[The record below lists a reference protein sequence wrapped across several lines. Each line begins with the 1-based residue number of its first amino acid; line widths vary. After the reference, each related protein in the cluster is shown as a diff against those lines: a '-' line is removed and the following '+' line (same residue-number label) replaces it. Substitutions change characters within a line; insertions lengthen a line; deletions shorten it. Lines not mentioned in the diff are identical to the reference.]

1 MYYIGIDD
9 TDVIGKPGTGRCAR
23 NIVTVLS
30 TTCAILGVTRHQLFV
45 SPTIPYTSHNSSAVI
60 HVGTTHSEESIP
72 ELFNTVKET
81 LQVHFMVGSDP
92 GLVVVP
98 RERVDSEIVNFGKRA
113 KTEVLTKSEAFD
125 LAQRKDILLEGLGGT
140 NDGVIGA
147 LAGVGLAATG
157 EDGRFLLKGA
167 NRSAKGVLDVGT
179 LLNAGIDEI
188 ATLDDVLVHAGFVD
202 TLGKPPR
209 PAFRR
214 GKAVLYVEY
223 DAERQLYLA
232 LKTD

>member
-9 TDVIGKPGTGRCAR
+9 TDVIGTPGTGRCAR
-23 NIVTVLS
+23 RIAAILS
-30 TTCAILGVTRHQLFV
+30 TTCAIIGVTRHQLFV
-45 SPTIPYTSHNSSAVI
+45 SPAVPYTSHNSRG
-60 HVGTTHSEESIP
+60 HP
-72 ELFNTVKET
+72 
-81 LQVHFMVGSDP
+81 
-92 GLVVVP
+92 
-98 RERVDSEIVNFGKRA
+98 
-113 KTEVLTKSEAFD
+113 
-125 LAQRKDILLEGLGGT
+125 LE
-140 NDGVIGA
+140 

-157 EDGRFLLKGA
+157 DGGRFLLKGA
-167 NRSAKGVLDVGT
+167 NRSTMGILDVGT

-188 ATLDDVLVHAGFVD
+188 TTLDGVSVCAGAVD

-223 DAERQLYLA
+223 DAEHQTYLA